1 MQSLV
6 VNIVVIVIIFYYN
19 HYFRM
24 IFEEVKKGAFARL
37 HLYLFGLLK
46 SVPNQIRVVC
56 VHVCK

>member
-1 MQSLV
+1 
-6 VNIVVIVIIFYYN
+6 
-19 HYFRM
+19 M

-56 VHVCK
+56 VYVCK